1 MSLFDRLNR
10 PVEPGNGGEKR
21 PEEPHLSPLLPGRS
35 GRPSISLEAL
45 RERVESQFRE
55 ETAGRDDILAELDT
69 EESQRAL
76 LREVAEYVFAV
87 EAVTPSLAEKQA
99 ILDKAYHNLFGFGPL
114 DALLDDETV
123 IEISIAGPS
132 EVRTRRGAG
141 PLELTPVRFDGLP
154 HLEETLKRALAA
166 SGQVLSE
173 ETPFVEVGARL
184 RGRPARVSAV
194 GPPVSAL
201 LSATIRL
208 HPPKMLSLDDL
219 AGDSGFMPPKGATL
233 LRAILSGGHGL
244 LVAGEAGT
252 GKTTLAGALAG
263 ELAGGGGRV
272 AWAERAAELPLP
284 AGVERFGPA
293 PATADSAAVDFA
305 AALRMALAAAP
316 AWLILD
322 EARAD
327 EGTVLWEALAS
338 EGAPRYLWT
347 MRAPARADRLR
358 SALTLMLHRAQ
369 PAVEAETVHDMI
381 VRHLPFV
388 AILARVAGTLRLVM
402 LGEWVVEAGGL
413 QMRPLLEWREEAWA
427 LAPTGASHALA
438 LPPDFWA

>member
-1 MSLFDRLNR
+1 
-10 PVEPGNGGEKR
+10 
-21 PEEPHLSPLLPGRS
+21 
-35 GRPSISLEAL
+35 
-45 RERVESQFRE
+45 
-55 ETAGRDDILAELDT
+55 
-69 EESQRAL
+69 
-76 LREVAEYVFAV
+76 
-87 EAVTPSLAEKQA
+87 
-99 ILDKAYHNLFGFGPL
+99 
-114 DALLDDETV
+114 
-123 IEISIAGPS
+123 
-132 EVRTRRGAG
+132 
-141 PLELTPVRFDGLP
+141 
-154 HLEETLKRALAA
+154 
-166 SGQVLSE
+166 
-173 ETPFVEVGARL
+173 
-184 RGRPARVSAV
+184 
-194 GPPVSAL
+194 
-201 LSATIRL
+201 
-208 HPPKMLSLDDL
+208 
-219 AGDSGFMPPKGATL
+219 
-233 LRAILSGGHGL
+233 
-244 LVAGEAGT
+244 
-252 GKTTLAGALAG
+252 LAG